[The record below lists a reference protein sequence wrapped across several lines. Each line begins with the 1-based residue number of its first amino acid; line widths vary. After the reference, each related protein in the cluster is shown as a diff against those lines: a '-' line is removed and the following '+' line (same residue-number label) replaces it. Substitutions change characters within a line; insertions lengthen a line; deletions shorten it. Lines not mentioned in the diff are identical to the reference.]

1 MSGAAL
7 FRAAR
12 ECGTVRT
19 MSFTVYFRDSEDGL
33 HSLTHRAASESEA
46 LDWFT
51 RMGINVVAIRAESA

>member
-1 MSGAAL
+1 
-7 FRAAR
+7 
-12 ECGTVRT
+12 

-33 HSLTHRAASESEA
+33 HSLSHRAASESEA